1 MKKICTGGV
10 VTLLASTL
18 AFAASADAIG
28 FSGAYD
34 PANFTLTN
42 SNADGSVNTSGA
54 PASISLTGGNNNSD
68 AVGSTTYTALAAA
81 AGTVSFNWSYTTP
94 DGPSFDPFGYV
105 VNGGFTVL
113 TDPSGLRNQTGTTS
127 FSVIAG
133 DTFGFQ
139 SRTTDNLF
147 GAPTTTISNFSAPDA
162 TAVPFEFE
170 ATGGFL
176 VVGALMLTKKML
188 KKRAEEKLK

>member
-1 MKKICTGGV
+1 M
-10 VTLLASTL
+10 ASTL

-28 FSGAYD
+28 FSGAYI

-42 SNADGSVNTSGA
+42 INANGSVNTFGA
-54 PASISLTGGNNNSD
+54 PASIALTGSNSGGGSGS
-68 AVGSTTYTALAAA
+68 GSTTYTAFAAA
-81 AGTVSFNWSYTTP
+81 AGTVSFDWSYTTT
-94 DGPSFDPFGYV
+94 DAATFYDPFGFV
-105 VNGGFTVL
+105 KNGVFTQL
-113 TDPSGLRNQTGTTS
+113 TIDS
-127 FSVIAG
+127 FSNKNANGTASFAVIGG

-139 SRTTDNLF
+139 SNTGDNGG
-147 GAPTTTISNFSAPDA
+147 GAPTTTITNFSVSDA

>member
-1 MKKICTGGV
+1 MRGGV

-28 FSGAYD
+28 FTGAYD

-42 SNADGSVNTSGA
+42 TNGNGSVNTSGA
-54 PASISLTGGNNNSD
+54 PASIALTGGNNGSD
-68 AVGSTTYTALAAA
+68 AFGSTTYTALAAA

-94 DGPSFDPFGYV
+94 ETNSFFDPFGFV
-105 VNGGFTVL
+105 VNGTFTQL
-113 TDPSGLRNQTGTTS
+113 TIDGLQNETGTAS

-139 SRTTDNLF
+139 SNTTDNIV
-147 GAPTTTISNFSAPDA
+147 GAPTTTFTNFSAP
-162 TAVPFEFE
+162 VPFEFE